1 MTDTRS
7 SSAVVEEVLPGVWRT
22 ECEMYSTPYLITT
35 NAYVVID
42 GADAV
47 MIDTAWWWEQGR
59 EHLDALEEVAIGDRT
74 LRSVVLTHAHRDHSG
89 NAESVVGELDS
100 EILLL
105 SAEQPTV
112 SAMSDFQGLPD
123 AAAGVEWY
131 RRLGFPS
138 DVAHTVVDSKLADH
152 PLGTDR
158 VRWIEPGHVVAVGD
172 RRLRVIASPGH
183 TPGHACV
190 WDEENRILFSGDALL
205 PRGNGNPH
213 VTVRPFTSADPLSDY
228 VHGLEEIRL
237 LGAEVCLPGHGRPVT
252 DVDGLIQQ
260 HLDYVQVKTDAV
272 RTLLTDRPMTVF
284 EVAQGIG
291 WRGGRKR
298 FTDLVNDELFL
309 AAGDTLARV
318 RRLAAVGDAIRE
330 VGSDGVETYRSARSS

>member
-7 SSAVVEEVLPGVWRT
+7 GAAVVDEVVPGVWRT

-35 NAYVVID
+35 NAYVVAD

-47 MIDTAWWWEQGR
+47 MIDTAWWWDQGR
-59 EHLDALEEVAIGDRT
+59 EHLDALIEEAVGDRA

-89 NAESVVGELDS
+89 NAEAVVAALGSD
-100 EILLL
+100 IVLLA
-105 SAEQPTV
+105 AEQPTV

-131 RRLGFPS
+131 RQLGFP
-138 DVAHTVVDSKLADH
+138 DAVARTVVDSKLADH
-152 PLGTDR
+152 PLATRR
-158 VRWIEPGHVVAVGD
+158 VRWVQPGHILTVGD
-172 RRLRVIASPGH
+172 RRLRLIASPGH

-213 VTVRPFTSADPLSDY
+213 VTVRPFTSPDPLSDY
-228 VHGLEEIRL
+228 VHGLEAIRL
-237 LGAEVCLPGHGRPVT
+237 LGARLCLPGHGGPVT
-252 DVDGLIQQ
+252 DVDGLIQT
-260 HLDYVQVKTDAV
+260 HLDYVEAKTDSV
-272 RTLLTDRPMTVF
+272 RVLLTERPMTVF
-284 EVAQGIG
+284 DLALGIG

-318 RRLAAVGDAIRE
+318 RRLATLGDAVRE
-330 VGSDGVETYRSARSS
+330 VASDGVETYRSGRTS